1 MSELN
6 LKCPADFHG
15 GIQDDW
21 DNEYASM
28 WAQVQSLSHNKIQYR
43 KAWMAAKDEI
53 TRLQSE
59 VERLRGRCGELAQTV
74 DMFVHATKK
83 AEVNGY
89 GQDSDHKDDSW
100 IDDLG
105 AVLDYAQRLRQ
116 QAAESAGGNT
126 P

>member
-1 MSELN
+1 MSMSKHISVAMFEAGEKAKLN
-6 LKCPADFHG
+6 
-15 GIQDDW
+15 
-21 DNEYASM
+21 N
-28 WAQVQSLSHNKIQYR
+28 
-43 KAWMAAKDEI
+43 EI

-89 GQDSDHKDDSW
+89 GQDSEHKDDSW

-116 QAAESAGGNT
+116 QAAESENE
-126 P
+126 

>member
-1 MSELN
+1 MSDIEQRLREAH
-6 LKCPADFHG
+6 PHS
-15 GIQDDW
+15 QQ
-21 DNEYASM
+21 YASGSM
-28 WAQVQSLSHNKIQYR
+28 ILWE
-43 KAWMAAKDEI
+43 AADEI
-53 TRLQSE
+53 ARLQSE

-116 QAAESAGGNT
+116 QAAESEGGNT

>member
-1 MSELN
+1 MSET
-6 LKCPADFHG
+6 KCICKWNPDRH
-15 GIQDDW
+15 DD
-21 DNEYASM
+21 DCP
-28 WAQVQSLSHNKIQYR
+28 VFL
-43 KAWMAAKDEI
+43 KDENA
-53 TRLQSE
+53 RLQSE

-116 QAAESAGGNT
+116 QAAESEHG
-126 P
+126 